1 MEDLIA
7 IPSFLQ
13 RAIGDRP
20 EVKAAGRRK
29 FRMPKHRPCKTAPAK
44 AVSDGTRAIL
54 SGQGWSNN
62 LINMMTGKDANEIAN
77 TGRMMTPADEMRIR
91 G

>member
-1 MEDLIA
+1 MEDLLA

-44 AVSDGTRAIL
+44 AVSDSTRANL

-62 LINMMTGKDANEIAN
+62 LIDMMTGKDANEIAN